1 MYVTGDVK
9 YSNVRNAFNMGLPV
23 IVADHYSTEI
33 FACDIFSAWIC
44 GVKTVK
50 SKCGVN
56 VVKGL
61 SVEND

>member
-1 MYVTGDVK
+1 
-9 YSNVRNAFNMGLPV
+9 MGLPV

-33 FACDIFSAWIC
+33 FACDIFSDWIC